1 MTSNKKS
8 CLVILLISGKYRRYI
23 IVMFSKTLQKAAG
36 IEIEP
41 EANYFS
47 THCHWVR
54 VSILYGCMYILYT
67 WLFLA
72 ASISK

>member
-1 MTSNKKS
+1 M
-8 CLVILLISGKYRRYI
+8 ILLISGKYRRYI

-54 VSILYGCMYILYT
+54 VSILYVCMYILYT